1 MDEETLKAVKD
12 YLKDNLSIK
21 FKSEWGHF
29 EKLLTV
35 ELTLNCEVIS
45 SDSIS
50 MKDIREDF

>member
-1 MDEETLKAVKD
+1 LDEETLKAVKD